1 MMLNMDSSFST
12 VAQDLADC
20 EAQPA
25 VFYFHRTDAW
35 WLTDQRVGG
44 PLTLLP
50 VIGYLCGLGIL
61 QKMGGYAQGLR
72 DGQHVELG
80 TLGHFYAVGDTL
92 FSSRTFPGGA
102 GVNLLA
108 NLLMDSFLL
117 RMLADLS
124 GLVLGAQTVVFH
136 CTSPNSIGLALP
148 ASRRAAAED
157 ESWDGAVTV
166 DDPVPDL
173 GLATPIVA
181 QGDSEGREVI
191 SDLEELNLNSKII
204 CRSRF
209 ARRVVAPLVRYRE
222 TKDEDALASISDPYV
237 KDAMLRQH
245 RSMN

>member
-1 MMLNMDSSFST
+1 MMLNMDSSFAT
-12 VAQDLADC
+12 VVQDLGDC
-20 EAQPA
+20 ETQPA

-35 WLTDQRVGG
+35 WLTDQRLGG

-50 VIGYLCGLGIL
+50 VIGYLCGLKIL
-61 QKMGGYAQGLR
+61 PKMAGFAQGLR
-72 DGQHVELG
+72 EGQHVDLG

-92 FSSRTFPGGA
+92 FSTRTFPGGA

-108 NLLMDSFLL
+108 NLLMDSFVL

-136 CTSPNSIGLALP
+136 CTSANSIGLVLP
-148 ASRRAAAED
+148 ASRRSMVD
-157 ESWDGAVTV
+157 DDGSGAVTI

-191 SDLEELNLNSKII
+191 ADLEELNLSSKII

-222 TKDEDALASISDPYV
+222 TKDEDAISSIADPYV
-237 KDAMLRQH
+237 SDAMLRLH